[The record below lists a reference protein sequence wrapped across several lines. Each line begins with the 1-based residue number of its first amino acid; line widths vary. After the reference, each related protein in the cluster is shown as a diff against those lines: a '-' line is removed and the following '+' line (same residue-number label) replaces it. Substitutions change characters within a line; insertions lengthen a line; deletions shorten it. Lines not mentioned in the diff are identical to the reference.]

1 VTKINILEGI
11 GSIELLDHMGNDLT
25 VVNSARV
32 SFDKWHEEFD
42 DIGDLRLIGY
52 LAKHGHW
59 TPFSQVQFQ
68 FRIKMPIFVARQ
80 WFKHQVGFTRNEV
93 SRRYVDETPEFYV
106 PGHWRLRHESA
117 KQGSSDITV
126 TEWDTMGRNI
136 EGDVHALMDHCLDMY
151 ESMLRRGI
159 APEMARM
166 ILPQNMFTT
175 FIETASLAAYAR
187 LCKQRMDSHAQWET
201 QLYAL
206 AISEVIEGICPQSW
220 KALMPVQDDD

>member
-1 VTKINILEGI
+1 MIKVLDGA
-11 GSIELLDHMGNDLT
+11 GSVELIDHMGNDLT

-42 DIGDLRLIGY
+42 HDKDSRLINY
-52 LAKHGHW
+52 LARNGHW

-93 SRRYVDETPEFYV
+93 SRRYVDDNLEFYV
-106 PGHWRLRHESA
+106 PEHWRLRHDSA
-117 KQGSSDITV
+117 KQGSSDETITHTTSNTPIKESLTNV
-126 TEWDTMGRNI
+126 TNMMQAIYEQLI
-136 EGDVHALMDHCLDMY
+136 E
-151 ESMLRRGI
+151 EGI

-166 ILPQNMFTT
+166 ILPQSMFTT

-187 LCKQRMDSHAQWET
+187 LCKQRMDPHAQWET
-201 QLYAL
+201 QMYAL
-206 AISEVIEGICPQSW
+206 AVSEAIEAVCPESW
-220 KALMPVQDDD
+220 SALVPVDNSETS